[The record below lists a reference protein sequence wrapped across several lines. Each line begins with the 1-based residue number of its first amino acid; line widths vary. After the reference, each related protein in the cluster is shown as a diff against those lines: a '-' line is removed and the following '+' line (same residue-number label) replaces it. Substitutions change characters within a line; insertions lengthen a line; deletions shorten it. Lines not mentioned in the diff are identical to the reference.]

1 MRKKLILVLIA
12 LLMLALPTVALADSG
27 GTPVATVADILIENA
42 VNIAAAF
49 FVALIGVFGAWL
61 TAKLGKATQLD
72 TVNRAQQELIKLTQ
86 ITVGELKQTVVE
98 GLKAAYKDG
107 KLTKEEIAQLGQL
120 LYEKTT
126 AKLSAS
132 AMNVLTAAQ
141 VDISAL
147 ITGTAEQLISGMHIR
162 APVQSGRDARALSG
176 LLRGPG
182 THPHQEISCGGPLAG

>member
-1 MRKKLILVLIA
+1 MKKKFALVLIA
-12 LLMLALPTVALADSG
+12 LLMLALPAVALADTG
-27 GTPVATVADILIENA
+27 GTADVTVTDILIENA

-61 TAKLGKATQLD
+61 TAKLGKITQLD
-72 TVNRAQQELIKLTQ
+72 TVNKAQQELIKLAQ
-86 ITVGELKQTVVE
+86 ITVGDLNQTVVD
-98 GLKAAYKDG
+98 GMKAASKDG

-132 AMNVLTAAQ
+132 AMDVLTAAQ

-147 ITGTAEQLISGMHIR
+147 ITGTAEHLIGQMK
-162 APVQSGRDARALSG
+162 AN
-176 LLRGPG
+176 
-182 THPHQEISCGGPLAG
+182 

>member
-1 MRKKLILVLIA
+1 MKKKLILILIA
-12 LLMLALPTVALADSG
+12 LLMLALPAVALADTG
-27 GTPVATVADILIENA
+27 GTVNATDILIENA

-49 FVALIGVFGAWL
+49 FIALIGVFGAWL

-72 TVNRAQQELIKLTQ
+72 TINHAQQELIKLAQ

-98 GLKAAYKDG
+98 GMKAARKDG
-107 KLTKEEIAQLGQL
+107 KLTKDEIAQLGQL

-132 AMNVLTAAQ
+132 AMDVLTAAR

-147 ITGTAEQLISGMHIR
+147 ITGAAEHLIGQMK
-162 APVQSGRDARALSG
+162 AD
-176 LLRGPG
+176 
-182 THPHQEISCGGPLAG
+182 

>member
-1 MRKKLILVLIA
+1 MPVMPVSSPEKKLILILIA
-12 LLMLALPTVALADSG
+12 LLMLALPAAALADTG
-27 GTPVATVADILIENA
+27 GTNDATVADILIENA

-72 TVNRAQQELIKLTQ
+72 TVYRAQQELIKLTQ

-98 GLKAAYKDG
+98 DLKATHKDG

-120 LYEKTT
+120 LFGKTT
-126 AKLSAS
+126 VKLSES
-132 AMNVLTAAQ
+132 AMDVLIAVQ

-147 ITGTAEQLISGMHIR
+147 ISSTVEN
-162 APVQSGRDARALSG
+162 
-176 LLRGPG
+176 
-182 THPHQEISCGGPLAG
+182 

>member
-1 MRKKLILVLIA
+1 MKKKLILILIA
-12 LLMLALPTVALADSG
+12 LLMLVLPAVALADSG
-27 GTPVATVADILIENA
+27 GTAEATVTEIVIENA

-72 TVNRAQQELIKLTQ
+72 TVNHAQQELIKLAQ
-86 ITVGELKQTVVE
+86 ITVGELKQTVVDCM
-98 GLKAAYKDG
+98 KAAHKDG

-132 AMNVLTAAQ
+132 AMDVLTAAQ

-147 ITGTAEQLISGMHIR
+147 ITGTAEQLISSMK
-162 APVQSGRDARALSG
+162 
-176 LLRGPG
+176 
-182 THPHQEISCGGPLAG
+182 